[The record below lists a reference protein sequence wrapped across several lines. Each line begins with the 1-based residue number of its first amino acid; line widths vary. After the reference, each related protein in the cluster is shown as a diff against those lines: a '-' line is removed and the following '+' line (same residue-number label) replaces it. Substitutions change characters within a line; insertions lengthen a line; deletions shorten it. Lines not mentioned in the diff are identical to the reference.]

1 MNKHKQMQQKEKAE
15 MENIRIEFLR
25 NIPLFSSLSE
35 DELIQISSKVI
46 IKEFLRNEI
55 ILREEETNEFMY
67 IVLLGKVKVVQTT
80 ADGKEII
87 LAIHQSNDFFGE
99 MSLIDGKTSAATVLA
114 MKDSLVAI
122 ISKHNF
128 YSLIFSQKKVLENLL
143 RILCSRLRESWK
155 KVHILNFR
163 NAPQRMRM
171 LFIILSNEN
180 GKRTDEGVVLNDKLT
195 HQEIADMAGL
205 TRETVTRVLNKWQKD
220 GEISILKNRFIRLNS
235 QFLRKTVDGEI

>member
-1 MNKHKQMQQKEKAE
+1 

-25 NIPLFSSLSE
+25 NIPLFSSLTE
-35 DELIQISSKVI
+35 DELIQINSKVI
-46 IKEFLRNEI
+46 IKEFLKNEI

-67 IVLLGKVKVVQTT
+67 IVSFGKVKVVQTT

-99 MSLIDGKTSAATVLA
+99 MSLIDGRTSAATVLA

-155 KVHILNFR
+155 RVHILNFR

-171 LFIILSNEN
+171 LFIILSNES
-180 GKRTDEGVVLNDKLT
+180 GKRTYEGVILNDKLT
-195 HQEIADMAGL
+195 HQELADMAGL

-220 GEISILKNRFIRLNS
+220 GEISILKNKLIRLNS
-235 QFLRKTVDGEI
+235 QFLTKAVGSGLTETSS